1 MHLRAFVLQNV
12 SPALFLQV
20 PADPAAVVLPPPEQM
35 VVTRRI
41 NSTIKKIG
49 DDDDGEDE
57 IDRLCENIE
66 SLIELDD
73 FTST

>member
-20 PADPAAVVLPPPEQM
+20 PADPAVVLPPPEQM

-41 NSTIKKIG
+41 RNQKSKIG
-49 DDDDGEDE
+49 DDDDGENETDL
-57 IDRLCENIE
+57 LCVI
-66 SLIELDD
+66 I
-73 FTST
+73 